1 MVNHFTRSVN
11 PTLNRVIIIM
21 ATKLTLQDVWDLEVE
36 ASMADNAKDYQK
48 EMATVNRLRSE
59 ILQQQKQDD
68 PT

>member
-1 MVNHFTRSVN
+1 
-11 PTLNRVIIIM
+11 M

-36 ASMADNAKDYQK
+36 ASMANNAKDYQK

-59 ILQQQKQDD
+59 IYQQQQQQDD